1 MISRLFCNF
10 LERNAQCENA
20 RKLQKRTKKR
30 TTALKKLRRLLLHDI
45 LKISVNLK
53 QYSRGLP
60 AMKKKLF
67 CIFGLILIVSAIA
80 YFCHDH
86 SVLPLDAENAN
97 YISFK
102 IYPQNEPNYMVT
114 NDDRVKEIVRAINEL
129 DAQETTDQVDKMSDS
144 FYYFWIQISDKDIPV
159 ELDEDTIS
167 INNERYQADTSDLR
181 ELLDKTYRDV
191 MSGIID

>member
-1 MISRLFCNF
+1 
-10 LERNAQCENA
+10 
-20 RKLQKRTKKR
+20 
-30 TTALKKLRRLLLHDI
+30 
-45 LKISVNLK
+45 
-53 QYSRGLP
+53 
-60 AMKKKLF
+60 MKKKLF

-114 NDDRVKEIVRAINEL
+114 NDDRLKEIVRAIN
-129 DAQETTDQVDKMSDS
+129 
-144 FYYFWIQISDKDIPV
+144 

-191 MSGIID
+191 MSGVID

>member
-1 MISRLFCNF
+1 
-10 LERNAQCENA
+10 
-20 RKLQKRTKKR
+20 
-30 TTALKKLRRLLLHDI
+30 
-45 LKISVNLK
+45 
-53 QYSRGLP
+53 
-60 AMKKKLF
+60 MKKKLF

-80 YFCHDH
+80 YFCRDH
-86 SVLPLDAENAN
+86 SVLPLD
-97 YISFK
+97 ISFK

-129 DAQETTDQVDKMSDS
+129 DVQETTDQVDRMSDS

-159 ELDEDTIS
+159 ELDEDAIS

-191 MSGIID
+191 MSGVID

>member
-1 MISRLFCNF
+1 M
-10 LERNAQCENA
+10 
-20 RKLQKRTKKR
+20 
-30 TTALKKLRRLLLHDI
+30 KKLLRLLLHDI

-53 QYSRGLP
+53 TVFKGAASDEEKTFLHFR
-60 AMKKKLF
+60 F
-67 CIFGLILIVSAIA
+67 VSAIA

-114 NDDRVKEIVRAINEL
+114 NDDRLKEIVRAINEL
-129 DAQETTDQVDKMSDS
+129 DVQETTDQVDRMSDS

-191 MSGIID
+191 MSGVID

>member
-1 MISRLFCNF
+1 
-10 LERNAQCENA
+10 
-20 RKLQKRTKKR
+20 
-30 TTALKKLRRLLLHDI
+30 
-45 LKISVNLK
+45 
-53 QYSRGLP
+53 
-60 AMKKKLF
+60 MKKKLF

-129 DAQETTDQVDKMSDS
+129 DVQETTDQVNRMSDS

-159 ELDEDTIS
+159 ELDENTIS
-167 INNERYQADTSDLR
+167 INNERYQGTHRIYASFWIRRIVSDEWCYRLMKIISAFKGKIAWTSICR
-181 ELLDKTYRDV
+181 
-191 MSGIID
+191 

>member
-1 MISRLFCNF
+1 
-10 LERNAQCENA
+10 
-20 RKLQKRTKKR
+20 
-30 TTALKKLRRLLLHDI
+30 
-45 LKISVNLK
+45 
-53 QYSRGLP
+53 
-60 AMKKKLF
+60 MKKKLF

-86 SVLPLDAENAN
+86 SLLPLDAENAN

-129 DAQETTDQVDKMSDS
+129 DVQETTDQVDRMSDS

-167 INNERYQADTSDLR
+167 INNECYQADTSDLH
-181 ELLDKTYRDV
+181 ELLDKTYAADRHAGRKLILDPKAV
-191 MSGIID
+191 FWGCSRPMLPAPAA

>member
-1 MISRLFCNF
+1 
-10 LERNAQCENA
+10 
-20 RKLQKRTKKR
+20 
-30 TTALKKLRRLLLHDI
+30 
-45 LKISVNLK
+45 
-53 QYSRGLP
+53 
-60 AMKKKLF
+60 MKKKLF

-129 DAQETTDQVDKMSDS
+129 DAQETTDQVDRMSDS

-181 ELLDKTYRDV
+181 ELLDKMYRDV